1 MIRRP
6 PRSTLF
12 PYTTLFRSLAT
23 FEGDE
28 QSGCV
33 SQRTFQAQI
42 VSEDIEDIGVQ
53 GHEALLVSFAV
64 EAHLAVGELHILE
77 FHGQD
82 LAGAQ
87 ADQEHESD
95 QGQISV
101 ST

>member
-1 MIRRP
+1 LRETNKAGAFVSG
-6 PRSTLF
+6 RS
-12 PYTTLFRSLAT
+12 R
-23 FEGDE
+23 
-28 QSGCV
+28 
-33 SQRTFQAQI
+33 QI

-64 EAHLAVGELHILE
+64 EAHLAVGELHILD